1 MHVIPVVSIAVF
13 TAASLAAQNLPQ
25 QRALLDKYC
34 VGCHNSK
41 SRIGGLALDTAD
53 LSNLAARAELWE
65 KVDKKLRTGAMPPL
79 GMPKPEKAAV
89 DAFATWLET
98 SIDKAYAANPNPGR
112 PALHRLNRA
121 EYSNAIRDM
130 LALDIDATDFL
141 PTDDASFGFD
151 NVANVLGLSP
161 ALQERYIAAAG
172 KISRLAVGDPATSP
186 IVDTYRVR
194 SDISQDDHIEGLP
207 LGTRGGVL
215 IHHNFPLDGDYV
227 IKVKLLKSTVDLLFG
242 GNAQDETLEIAVNG
256 ERVKTLTINPKKK
269 EEPKPEVK
277 VANGGFDAAAATKLS
292 MSQPP
297 DSLEARLFVQAG
309 PQTVTVAFLKKT
321 LAPVEDLVEPFE
333 RSTFDPSDPKGL
345 PHVLSVSI
353 GGPFEPKG
361 SGDTPSRRRIF
372 SCHPANASDEIPC
385 ARKIIS
391 SLAQHAY
398 RAPINDSD
406 LETLLGF
413 YQESRNKGTF
423 ENGIEMALR
432 RVLASPQ
439 FVFRF
444 ERDPAGSSSNKA
456 APDANYRISDME
468 LASRLSFFL
477 WSSIPD
483 DELLRLATQGK
494 LKNPAVL
501 EQQVRRMLAD
511 SRSQSL
517 VDNFAGQW
525 LYLRNLRGVAPDLE
539 SFPNFD
545 DNLRQA
551 FKQETELFFGSI
563 MHEDHNVLDLLNA
576 NYTFVNERLA
586 RHYGIP
592 NIYGSQFRRVT
603 VTDDARRGLLG
614 QGSLLIV
621 TSVATRTSPVQRG
634 KWLLEN
640 IMGTPPNP
648 PPAGVPPLKENATGG
663 KPLTVRE
670 RMEQHR
676 ASPSCAGCHKVLDPL
691 GFALDNFDAVGA
703 WRTLGEDGTPI
714 DASGVLADGTR
725 VNGVVDLRNAL
736 LSRPNV
742 FVGTM
747 TEKLMTYAL
756 GRGVEYYD
764 MPAIRAIVQNAA
776 KNDYKFSSLI
786 MGVVKST
793 PFQMRR
799 SQEREVPLS
808 AANVSPDKSRRP
820 E

>member
-1 MHVIPVVSIAVF
+1 MEVVYRLAEMRVP
-13 TAASLAAQNLPQ
+13 TAAFLTILTAACLPGAPATFLNQ
-25 QRALLDKYC
+25 YC
-34 VGCHNSK
+34 VACHNSK
-41 SRIGGLALDTAD
+41 AKIGGLVLDHAD
-53 LSNLAARAELWE
+53 LTNVPAQAEMWE
-65 KVDKKLRTGAMPPL
+65 KVIKKLRTGAMPPF
-79 GMPKPEKAAV
+79 GMPKPDKASV
-89 DAFATWLET
+89 DEFATLIET
-98 SIDKAYAANPNPGR
+98 SIDKAAAAKPNPGR

-121 EYSNAIRDM
+121 EYANSIRDL
-130 LALDIDATDFL
+130 LALKIDGTDFL
-141 PTDDASFGFD
+141 PADDASFGFD

-172 KISRLAVGDPATSP
+172 KISRLAVGDPSTGP

-215 IHHNFPLDGDYV
+215 IHHNFPLDGEYV

-242 GNAQDETLEIAVNG
+242 GNAQDETLEIALNG
-256 ERVKTLTINPKKK
+256 ERVKALTINPKRKD
-269 EEPKPEVK
+269 EPGAEVK
-277 VANGGFDAAAATKLS
+277 VKSDGFDPAAATKLS

-297 DSLEARLFVQAG
+297 DSLEARVFVKAG
-309 PQTVTVAFLKKT
+309 PQTVTAAFLKKSFG
-321 LAPVEDLVEPFE
+321 PVEDLVEPFE
-333 RSTFDPSDPKGL
+333 RSTFDPSDPRGL

-353 GGPFEPKG
+353 GGPFDAKG

-372 SCHPANASDEIPC
+372 ICHPATTAEEMPC
-385 ARKIIS
+385 ARKIVS
-391 SLAQHAY
+391 TLVRRAY
-398 RAPINDSD
+398 REPVSDAD

-413 YQESRNKGTF
+413 YQEGRNPGTF
-423 ENGIEMALR
+423 ESGIEMALR
-432 RVLASPQ
+432 RILASPQ

-444 ERDPAGSSSNKA
+444 ERDPSGVV
-456 APDANYRISDME
+456 PDTNYRISDLD

-483 DELLRLATQGK
+483 DELITLASHGK
-494 LKNPAVL
+494 LKNPTVL
-501 EQQVRRMLAD
+501 EQQVRRMMAD
-511 SRSQSL
+511 SRSQAL

-539 SFPNFD
+539 EFPNFD

-576 NYTFVNERLA
+576 NYTFVNDRLA

-592 NIYGSQFRRVT
+592 NVDGSQFRRVT
-603 VTDDARRGLLG
+603 VTEDARRGLLG
-614 QGSLLIV
+614 QGSILTV

-640 IMGTPPNP
+640 MMGTPPHP
-648 PPAGVPPLKENATGG
+648 PPAGVPPLKENAAGA
-663 KPLTVRE
+663 KELTVRE

-676 ASPSCAGCHKVLDPL
+676 ADPACAGCHKVLDPL

-703 WRTLGEDGTPI
+703 WRTLGEGGTPI
-714 DASGVLADGTR
+714 DASGVLADGTK
-725 VNGVVDLRNAL
+725 VSGPVDLRNAL

-764 MPAIRAIVQNAA
+764 MPAIRAIVRDAA
-776 KNDYKFSSLI
+776 RNDYRFSSLI
-786 MGVVKST
+786 MGVVKSA

-799 SQEREVPLS
+799 SQENTE
-808 AANVSPDKSRRP
+808 
-820 E
+820 

>member
-1 MHVIPVVSIAVF
+1 MMEMVKMMDMRLPAAYRALTIVIF
-13 TAASLAAQNLPQ
+13 TVGLLPAQT

-34 VGCHNSK
+34 VTCHNSK
-41 SRIGGLALDTAD
+41 TKIAGLTLDTAD
-53 LSNLAARAELWE
+53 LNNVPNNAEMWE
-65 KVDKKLRTGAMPPL
+65 KVIRKLRTGAMPPL
-79 GMPKPEKAAV
+79 GMPKPEKANV
-89 DAFATWLET
+89 DEFLTWLEG
-98 SIDKAYAANPNPGR
+98 SIDKAAALHPNPGR

-121 EYSNAIRDM
+121 EYANAIRDL
-130 LALDIDATDFL
+130 LALDIDSSAYL

-151 NVANVLGLSP
+151 NVASVLGLSP

-215 IHHNFPLDGDYV
+215 IHHNFPLDGEYV

-242 GNAQDETLEIAVNG
+242 GNALDETLEIALNG

-269 EEPKPEVK
+269 DEPKKPDVK
-277 VANGGFDAAAATKLS
+277 VASEGFDPAAATQLS

-297 DSLEARLFVQAG
+297 DSLEARLFVKAG

-353 GGPFEPKG
+353 GGPFEAKG
-361 SGDTPSRRRIF
+361 SGDTPSRRRILT
-372 SCHPANASDEIPC
+372 CHPNAASEEIPC

-391 SLAQHAY
+391 TLATHAY
-398 RAPINDSD
+398 REPVTDSD

-413 YQESRNKGTF
+413 YQQGRNKGNF

-432 RVLASPQ
+432 RMLASPQ

-444 ERDPAGSSSNKA
+444 ERDPVNVN
-456 APDANYRISDME
+456 PDTNYRISDLD

-483 DELLRLATQGK
+483 DELIRLANQGK

-501 EQQVRRMLAD
+501 EQQVRRMLGD
-511 SRSQSL
+511 SRSQAL

-539 SFPNFD
+539 TFPNFD

-551 FKQETELFFGSI
+551 FSKETELFFGSI

-576 NYTFVNERLA
+576 NYTFVNDRLA

-648 PPAGVPPLKENATGG
+648 PPAGVPPLKENAAGG

-676 ASPSCAGCHKVLDPL
+676 VNQPCAGCHKVLDPL
-691 GFALDNFDAVGA
+691 GFALDNFDGVGA
-703 WRTLGEDGTPI
+703 WRTLGEDGAPI
-714 DASGVLADGTR
+714 DATGVLADGTK
-725 VNGVVDLRNAL
+725 VSGPVDLRNAL

-747 TEKLMTYAL
+747 TGKLMTYAL

-764 MPAIRAIVQNAA
+764 MPAIRAIVHDAA
-776 KNDYKFSSLI
+776 RNHYRFSSLI

-799 SQEREVPLS
+799 AQEE
-808 AANVSPDKSRRP
+808 
-820 E
+820 